1 MKMARACTHQ
11 TDEDED
17 KLDDICVSHR
27 VKSPQQCV
35 DYGHYSRD
43 EDGVD
48 VGQIQDYPHSSTWN
62 NRSTGGLTDV
72 SHSCYTH
79 TCSFIRDVFKTQSYR

>member
-1 MKMARACTHQ
+1 MQMERARTHQ

-17 KLDDICVSHR
+17 KLDDICVSHG

-35 DYGHYSRD
+35 DYGHYCRD
-43 EDGVD
+43 ENGVD

-62 NRSTGGLTDV
+62 NTAE
-72 SHSCYTH
+72 
-79 TCSFIRDVFKTQSYR
+79 Q